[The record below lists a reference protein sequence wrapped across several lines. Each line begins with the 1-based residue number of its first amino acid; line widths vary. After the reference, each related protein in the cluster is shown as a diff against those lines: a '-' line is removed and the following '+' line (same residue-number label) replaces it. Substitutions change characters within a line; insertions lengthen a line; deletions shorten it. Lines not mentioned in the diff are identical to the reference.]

1 MKRISQMLTAVLAL
15 ALASCNGGSS
25 GTSFPDA
32 NALLNA
38 ATNDNDWV
46 LPGKDYANNR
56 YSGLT
61 QITPENVG
69 TLTKAWSTLIADN
82 GQQETS
88 PIIWH
93 GTMYLSTPHE
103 SVLALD
109 AATGKLKWEFPY
121 TPAYT
126 LTFAVNQ
133 GVGIEDGRIFLAT
146 QDCRVIAV
154 DATTGKQSWDVN
166 GCPNDR
172 YTSTANSWFH
182 MAAYL
187 YKNEIILG
195 NSAGDTGGIGHVQA
209 FSTSDGHR
217 LWDWHSIP
225 FPGEP
230 GHNTW
235 PGTSWEHGGGA
246 VWGGLT
252 IDPATDMLYVAPG
265 NPGPDLVDTYR
276 KGLNLYT
283 NSVVALDISGPKP
296 RVKWYYQLLHN
307 DTHDADPAM
316 PPVLFDGKVGGTM
329 RQLLA
334 IGDKGGDFAVLDR
347 TDGKVIYR
355 FPVDNQTGLNTT
367 TPSLKGTPACPN
379 HGGGLEFNGFA
390 YDPGTNYVLIPNT
403 VECGIWEITSTDPVY
418 VPGQPYEG
426 GPLPK
431 RQDATGRLTAVD
443 IATGKIAW
451 IAHLPYAAQGGALVT
466 RSGLVF
472 TSDLSGNL
480 YAFDPKNG
488 KELWKTNT
496 GASIVAPISVY
507 SVDGNE
513 YIAVV
518 SGSAGAQQT
527 PNVPVAKHSVVTA
540 YRLGPIPSPIANSS
554 AGQLV
559 LAATS
564 TSSALPPSSGSAP
577 YTSTQVAAGQTLYRE
592 RCSTCHGVHLQG
604 ISAPALTGASF
615 ARSHLNLTQV
625 RTIVTTQMPLTAPG
639 SLKPDEY
646 ANVMAYLLSYDCVH
660 SAGGGVQPFPITA
673 QPQFSK
679 VILGG
684 RSCPPKP

>member
-1 MKRISQMLTAVLAL
+1 MLLTL
-15 ALASCNGGSS
+15 ALASCGGGSS
-25 GTSFPDA
+25 APDFPDA
-32 NALLNA
+32 ASLTNA
-38 ATNDNDWV
+38 ASDDGDWI

-56 YSGLT
+56 YTGLA
-61 QITPENVG
+61 QITPANVS
-69 TLTKAWSTLIADN
+69 TLTKAWSTQIADN

-88 PIIWH
+88 LIIWH

-109 AATGKLKWEFPY
+109 AATGALKWQFPY

-126 LTFAVNQ
+126 ITYAVNQ
-133 GVGIEDGRIFLAT
+133 GVGIEDGKIFIAT
-146 QDCRVIAV
+146 QDCRVIAI
-154 DATTGKQSWDVN
+154 DAITGKQSWDVN

-182 MAAYL
+182 MAAYV
-187 YKNEIILG
+187 YKKEIILG
-195 NSAGDTGGIGHVQA
+195 NSGGDTGAIGHVQA
-209 FSTSDGHR
+209 FSTSDGRR
-217 LWDWHSIP
+217 LWDWHTIP

-230 GHNTW
+230 GHTTW

-252 IDPATDMLYVAPG
+252 IDPATETLYVAPG
-265 NPGPDLVDTYR
+265 NPGPDMVDTYR

-283 NSVVALDISGPKP
+283 NSVVALDISGSKP
-296 RVKWYYQLLHN
+296 RMKWYYQLLHN

-316 PPVLFDGKVGGTM
+316 PPVLFDGKVDGTT

-355 FPVDNQTGLNTT
+355 FPVDDQTGLNTT
-367 TPSLKGTPACPN
+367 TPSLKGTAACPN

-403 VECGIWEITSTDPVY
+403 VECGIWKITSTDPAY
-418 VPGQPYEG
+418 IAGQPYEG

-431 RQDATGRLTAVD
+431 RQNATGRLTAVD
-443 IATGKIAW
+443 VSTGKIAW
-451 IAHLPYAAQGGALVT
+451 IARLPYAAQGGALVT

-472 TSDLSGNL
+472 TSDLSGNM
-480 YAFDPKNG
+480 YAFDPKTG
-488 KELWKTNT
+488 QELWRTNT
-496 GASIVAPISVY
+496 GASIVAPISAY
-507 SVDGNE
+507 SADGNE

-518 SGSAGAQQT
+518 SGSAGVQQT
-527 PNVPVAKHSVVTA
+527 PNAPVAKSSLVTA
-540 YRLGPIPSPIANSS
+540 YRLGPVSSPNANSS
-554 AGQLV
+554 AGQVV
-559 LAATS
+559 LAATNTS
-564 TSSALPPSSGSAP
+564 TALQPSIGSAP
-577 YTSTQVAAGQTLYRE
+577 YTPAQVAAGQTLYRQQ
-592 RCSTCHGVHLQG
+592 CSTCHGAQLQG

-615 ARSHLNLTQV
+615 GNSHLNLTQV

-639 SLKPDEY
+639 SLQPGEY
-646 ANVMAYLLSYDCVH
+646 ANIMAYLLSYDCVQI
-660 SAGGGVQPFPITA
+660 AGGGAQRFPIIG

-679 VILGG
+679 VILGA
-684 RSCPPKP
+684 RSCPTE